1 MVNWIIDTCQL
12 FTTSEKPKFKLM
24 IRSAGYTRQII
35 RGDTIT
41 KRVLSRVEVS
51 ESDLVA
57 LLNTT
62 CNIIA
67 ISFDG

>member
-1 MVNWIIDTCQL
+1 
-12 FTTSEKPKFKLM
+12 M

-35 RGDTIT
+35 GGDIIA

-57 LLNTT
+57 LLNAT
-62 CNIIA
+62 CNTIA
-67 ISFDG
+67 ILFDGWISTNNLLMFVMNRK